1 MEQASKNNPQQS
13 GLPAVPSDIIAF
25 VGHGV
30 EFKGMLTY
38 KGSVRIDGQFDGEIE
53 TDDTLYIGDQATVTA
68 QIRAGSV
75 IASGR
80 VTGNITARER
90 VELKSPAI
98 IDASLQTPQLSIGTG
113 VVMNGDITMRLPG
126 LENPGKPDVR
136 PVTEAIESLELA
148 DQHSSSTPSDESS
161 HPEGNGSQATTDH
174 QSKKKK

>member
-1 MEQASKNNPQQS
+1 MEHASGNDPQKS
-13 GLPAVPSDIIAF
+13 GMPPVPSDIIAF

-38 KGSVRIDGQFDGEIE
+38 KGSVRIDGQFDGEIQ

-80 VTGNITARER
+80 ITGNITARER
-90 VELKSPAI
+90 VELKSPAVI
-98 IDASLQTPQLSIGTG
+98 EASLQTPKLSIGTG
-113 VVMNGDITMRLPG
+113 VVMNGDITMRVPG
-126 LENPGKPDVR
+126 AAIPEKQVVRHVPDVTGSR
-136 PVTEAIESLELA
+136 GTAEEL
-148 DQHSSSTPSDESS
+148 SSSTSPDDGS
-161 HPEGNGSQATTDH
+161 HAEGNGGQATTEH

>member
-1 MEQASKNNPQQS
+1 MEQASGNDPQKS
-13 GLPAVPSDIIAF
+13 VLPPAPSDVSAF

-53 TDDTLYIGDQATVTA
+53 TDDTLFIGDHAMVTA

-98 IDASLQTPQLSIGTG
+98 IDASLQTPNLSIGTG
-113 VVMNGDITMRLPG
+113 VVMNGDITMRGPG
-126 LENPGKPDVR
+126 TVTPGKPEVR
-136 PVTEAIESLELA
+136 PVADGTDSLGLSG
-148 DQHSSSTPSDESS
+148 QSSSTAPDDGSRA
-161 HPEGNGSQATTDH
+161 EGNGSQTSTED

>member
-1 MEQASKNNPQQS
+1 MEHASKNNPQQS

>member
-1 MEQASKNNPQQS
+1 MEHTSGNDSQQAGVP
-13 GLPAVPSDIIAF
+13 PVPSDIIAF

-80 VTGNITARER
+80 ITGNIAARER
-90 VELKSPAI
+90 VELNSPAV
-98 IDASLQTPQLSIGTG
+98 IDASLQTPKLSIGTG
-113 VVMNGDITMRLPG
+113 VVMNGDITMRGPG
-126 LENPGKPDVR
+126 VGNSGNPEVKAVSKGTGPLD
-136 PVTEAIESLELA
+136 LA
-148 DQHSSSTPSDESS
+148 DDSSSNSSDEGSRTD
-161 HPEGNGSQATTDH
+161 GNGSQATKDR
-174 QSKKKK
+174 QSSKKK

>member
-1 MEQASKNNPQQS
+1 MEHTSGNDPQQS
-13 GLPAVPSDIIAF
+13 GVSQDPSDIIAF

-53 TDDTLYIGDQATVTA
+53 TDDTLYIGDQASVTA

-90 VELKSPAI
+90 VELKSPAV
-98 IDASLQTPQLSIGTG
+98 IDASLFTPKLSIGSG
-113 VVMNGDITMRLPG
+113 VVMNGDITMHAPG
-126 LENPGKPDVR
+126 LANSAKPDVR
-136 PVTEAIESLELA
+136 PVLNATVSLEPA
-148 DQHSSSTPSDESS
+148 DDHSSSTSSDDGSRA
-161 HPEGNGSQATTDH
+161 EGNGSQSTKE
-174 QSKKKK
+174 QQPNKKK